1 MRPRMLVAFCLT
13 ALLSPVLAGLPEDVW
28 ELPRTST
35 RFDHELKR
43 LAAYPEETAEIEG
56 AALRIVY
63 RSDGIGLYYDDF
75 SQQMRCVD
83 GEMHIGVG
91 DPAPE

>member
-1 MRPRMLVAFCLT
+1 MRPGMLAAFCLT
-13 ALLSPVLAGLPEDVW
+13 ALLSPVLAGLSENVW
-28 ELPRTST
+28 ELSQKST
-35 RFDHELKR
+35 RCDHELKR
-43 LAAYPEETAEIEG
+43 LAAYLKETAEIEG